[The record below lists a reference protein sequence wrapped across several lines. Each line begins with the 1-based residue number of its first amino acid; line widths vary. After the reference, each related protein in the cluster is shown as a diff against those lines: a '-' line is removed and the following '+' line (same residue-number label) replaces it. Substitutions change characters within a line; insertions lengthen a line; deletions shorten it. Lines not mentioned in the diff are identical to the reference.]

1 MAESFSF
8 DVVSDFERQ
17 ELVNTLDQVK
27 REISQR
33 YDLKDTDTKV
43 DLDKENIF
51 IITNSELT
59 LNAVNDII
67 RQKAIK
73 RNLSLKIF
81 DYGEIEMVS
90 GNRVKQTILLK
101 QGIKQEIAKK
111 ISKDIRDQIK
121 KINVSIN
128 GETLRV
134 ASKSKND
141 LQLAI
146 KLVSQLEESLNIPLF
161 VKETLDKIKENNDDQ
176 DFFSAIKLC
185 KKKKIGPHRSE
196 DNRPIFFNAYPAVRP
211 DTPAPITAIFLNTRL
226 P

>member
-8 DVVSDFERQ
+8 DVISDFDRQ
-17 ELVNTLDQVK
+17 ELVNALDQVK

-33 YDLKDTDTKV
+33 YDLKGTDTTV

-51 IITNSELT
+51 IISNSELT

-67 RQKAIK
+67 RQKSLK

-81 DYGEIEMVS
+81 DYGDIEIVS
-90 GNRVKQTILLK
+90 GNKVKQTILLR

-111 ISKDIRDQIK
+111 ISKNIREQIK

-134 ASKSKND
+134 SSKSKND
-141 LQLAI
+141 LQIAI
-146 KLVSQLEESLNIPLF
+146 KLVSDLEESLNIPL
-161 VKETLDKIKENNDDQ
+161 KANN
-176 DFFSAIKLC
+176 F
-185 KKKKIGPHRSE
+185 R
-196 DNRPIFFNAYPAVRP
+196 
-211 DTPAPITAIFLNTRL
+211 
-226 P
+226 

>member
-33 YDLKDTDTKV
+33 YDLKGTDTV
-43 DLDKENIF
+43 VNLEKENIF
-51 IITNSELT
+51 ITTNSELT

-81 DYGEIEMVS
+81 DYGEIEVVS
-90 GNRVKQTILLK
+90 GNKVKQAILLK

-111 ISKDIRDQIK
+111 ISKNIRDQIK

-134 ASKSKND
+134 SSKSKND
-141 LQLAI
+141 LQLVI
-146 KLVSQLEESLNIPLF
+146 KLLSDLEESLNIPL
-161 VKETLDKIKENNDDQ
+161 KASNY
-176 DFFSAIKLC
+176 
-185 KKKKIGPHRSE
+185 R
-196 DNRPIFFNAYPAVRP
+196 
-211 DTPAPITAIFLNTRL
+211 
-226 P
+226 

>member
-8 DVVSDFERQ
+8 DVVSDFDRQ

-33 YDLKDTDTKV
+33 YDLKGTDTSV

-51 IITNSELT
+51 IVTNSELT

-81 DYGEIEMVS
+81 DYGQIETVS
-90 GNRVKQTILLK
+90 GNKVKQTILLK

-111 ISKDIRDQIK
+111 ISKHIRDQIK
-121 KINVSIN
+121 KVNVSIN

-134 ASKSKND
+134 SSKSKND
-141 LQLAI
+141 LQSVI
-146 KLVSQLEESLNIPLF
+146 KLLRDLEESLNIPL
-161 VKETLDKIKENNDDQ
+161 KANNY
-176 DFFSAIKLC
+176 
-185 KKKKIGPHRSE
+185 R
-196 DNRPIFFNAYPAVRP
+196 
-211 DTPAPITAIFLNTRL
+211 
-226 P
+226 

>member
-1 MAESFSF
+1 MADSFSF

-17 ELVNTLDQVK
+17 ELVNALDQVK

-33 YDLKDTDTKV
+33 YDLKGTDSVV

-51 IITNSELT
+51 ITTNSELT

-67 RQKAIK
+67 RQKAVK
-73 RNLSLKIF
+73 RRLSLKIF
-81 DYGEIEMVS
+81 DYGEIEKVS
-90 GNRVKQTILLK
+90 GNRVKQIILLK

-111 ISKDIRDQIK
+111 ISKKIRDQIK

-134 ASKSKND
+134 SSKSKDD

-146 KLVSQLEESLNIPLF
+146 KLVGDLEESLNIPLKASNF
-161 VKETLDKIKENNDDQ
+161 
-176 DFFSAIKLC
+176 
-185 KKKKIGPHRSE
+185 R
-196 DNRPIFFNAYPAVRP
+196 
-211 DTPAPITAIFLNTRL
+211 
-226 P
+226 

>member
-1 MAESFSF
+1 MAGSFSF
-8 DVVSDFERQ
+8 DVVSDFDRQ
-17 ELVNTLDQVK
+17 ELVNALDQVK

-33 YDLKDTDTKV
+33 YDLKGTDTSV
-43 DLDKENIF
+43 ELDKENIF

-81 DYGEIEMVS
+81 DYGEVEMVS
-90 GNRVKQTILLK
+90 GNRIKQTILLK
-101 QGIKQEIAKK
+101 QGIKQEIA
-111 ISKDIRDQIK
+111 K

-146 KLVSQLEESLNIPLF
+146 KLVSELEESLNIPLKASNF
-161 VKETLDKIKENNDDQ
+161 
-176 DFFSAIKLC
+176 
-185 KKKKIGPHRSE
+185 R
-196 DNRPIFFNAYPAVRP
+196 
-211 DTPAPITAIFLNTRL
+211 
-226 P
+226 

>member
-1 MAESFSF
+1 MAEKFSF
-8 DVVSDFERQ
+8 DVISDFERQ

-33 YDLKDTDTKV
+33 YDLKGTETKI

-51 IITNSELT
+51 LITNSELT

-67 RQKAIK
+67 IQKAIK
-73 RNLSLKIF
+73 RNLSPKIF
-81 DYGEIEMVS
+81 DYGEVEIVS
-90 GNRVKQTILLK
+90 GNKVKQTILLK

-111 ISKDIRDQIK
+111 ISKNIRDQIK

-134 ASKSKND
+134 TSKSKND

-146 KLVSQLEESLNIPLF
+146 KLLSNLEESFSIPL
-161 VKETLDKIKENNDDQ
+161 KANN
-176 DFFSAIKLC
+176 F
-185 KKKKIGPHRSE
+185 R
-196 DNRPIFFNAYPAVRP
+196 
-211 DTPAPITAIFLNTRL
+211 
-226 P
+226 

>member
-8 DVVSDFERQ
+8 DVVSDFDRQ
-17 ELVNTLDQVK
+17 EFVNALDQVK
-27 REISQR
+27 REITQR
-33 YDLKDTDTKV
+33 YDLKGTDTSV
-43 DLDKENIF
+43 DLEKENIF

-81 DYGEIEMVS
+81 DYGESEMVG
-90 GNRVKQTILLK
+90 GNRIKQIILLK

-111 ISKDIRDQIK
+111 ISKNIRDQVK

-146 KLVSQLEESLNIPLF
+146 KLVSELEESLEIPL
-161 VKETLDKIKENNDDQ
+161 KANN
-176 DFFSAIKLC
+176 F
-185 KKKKIGPHRSE
+185 R
-196 DNRPIFFNAYPAVRP
+196 
-211 DTPAPITAIFLNTRL
+211 
-226 P
+226 

>member
-8 DVVSDFERQ
+8 DVVSDFDRQ

-27 REISQR
+27 REITQR
-33 YDLKDTDTKV
+33 YDLKSTDTSV
-43 DLDKENIF
+43 DLEKENIF

-81 DYGEIEMVS
+81 DYGDIEIVS
-90 GNRVKQTILLK
+90 GNKVKQTILLK

-111 ISKDIRDQIK
+111 ISKNIRDQIK

-146 KLVSQLEESLNIPLF
+146 KLVGELEESLNIPL
-161 VKETLDKIKENNDDQ
+161 TANN
-176 DFFSAIKLC
+176 F
-185 KKKKIGPHRSE
+185 R
-196 DNRPIFFNAYPAVRP
+196 
-211 DTPAPITAIFLNTRL
+211 
-226 P
+226 

>member
-33 YDLKDTDTKV
+33 YDLKGTETLV
-43 DLDKENIF
+43 NLDKENIF
-51 IITNSELT
+51 ITTNSELT

-81 DYGEIEMVS
+81 DYGEIEVVS
-90 GNRVKQTILLK
+90 GNKVKQTILLK
-101 QGIKQEIAKK
+101 QGIKQEIAKR
-111 ISKDIRDQIK
+111 ISKNIRDQIK
-121 KINVSIN
+121 KVNVSIN

-134 ASKSKND
+134 SSKSKND
-141 LQLAI
+141 LQSVI
-146 KLVSQLEESLNIPLF
+146 KLLGDLEESLNIPL
-161 VKETLDKIKENNDDQ
+161 KANNY
-176 DFFSAIKLC
+176 
-185 KKKKIGPHRSE
+185 R
-196 DNRPIFFNAYPAVRP
+196 
-211 DTPAPITAIFLNTRL
+211 
-226 P
+226 

>member
-8 DVVSDFERQ
+8 DVVSDFDRQ

-33 YDLKDTDTKV
+33 YDLKGTDTSV
-43 DLDKENIF
+43 DLEKENIF

-59 LNAVNDII
+59 LNSVNDII

-111 ISKDIRDQIK
+111 ISKNIRDQIK
-121 KINVSIN
+121 KINVSID

-134 ASKSKND
+134 SSKSKND

-146 KLVSQLEESLNIPLF
+146 KIVSDLEESLNISL
-161 VKETLDKIKENNDDQ
+161 KANN
-176 DFFSAIKLC
+176 F
-185 KKKKIGPHRSE
+185 R
-196 DNRPIFFNAYPAVRP
+196 
-211 DTPAPITAIFLNTRL
+211 
-226 P
+226 